1 MVSIPIPVSQPRPE
15 PQPTHPSL
23 LAIIICLSAILGIHQ
38 HEMDGLLQVVQ
49 DSDDPLPLEMLD
61 LLQQQFLSEEN
72 KRSLF
77 RRMVAYVFREP
88 VGHLLDELLR
98 LQRTVEAWQFWRNQ
112 ERYQQDSLIFMV
124 VTLAVLA
131 THIDIDATHIIDMFQ
146 PFVVHHINADANLAP
161 LLEMLTMPVFVVNF
175 RLVWRERIVEAFIQL
190 SRNQASR

>member
-1 MVSIPIPVSQPRPE
+1 
-15 PQPTHPSL
+15 
-23 LAIIICLSAILGIHQ
+23 
-38 HEMDGLLQVVQ
+38 VQ

-88 VGHLLDELLR
+88 VGILLDELLR